1 MFPFVVFVRFLLELK
16 DDTVQGKQIRETPDD
31 PESGKNRTENL
42 ETPEC
47 SGSSDNLKDIK
58 NAEARDDEVAEATV
72 SIKSPDVAC
81 DSTEEACDST
91 EEAHDS
97 TEEACASTEE
107 ACASTE
113 EACDTEADEVSEV
126 EEEGGMKNSS

>member
-1 MFPFVVFVRFLLELK
+1 M
-16 DDTVQGKQIRETPDD
+16 IETTDD

-47 SGSSDNLKDIK
+47 SGSSDNLKDSK
-58 NAEARDDEVAEATV
+58 NAEARDDEAAETSV
-72 SIKSPDVAC
+72 SSKSSEVAC
-81 DSTEEACDST
+81 DRTEEACDST
-91 EEAHDS
+91 EK
-97 TEEACASTEE
+97 ACAS
-107 ACASTE
+107 AE

>member
-1 MFPFVVFVRFLLELK
+1 M
-16 DDTVQGKQIRETPDD
+16 IETTDD

-42 ETPEC
+42 ETLEC
-47 SGSSDNLKDIK
+47 SGSSDNPKDSK
-58 NAEARDDEVAEATV
+58 NAEARDDEAAETSV
-72 SIKSPDVAC
+72 SSKSSEVAC
-81 DSTEEACDST
+81 D
-91 EEAHDS
+91 
-97 TEEACASTEE
+97 STEE